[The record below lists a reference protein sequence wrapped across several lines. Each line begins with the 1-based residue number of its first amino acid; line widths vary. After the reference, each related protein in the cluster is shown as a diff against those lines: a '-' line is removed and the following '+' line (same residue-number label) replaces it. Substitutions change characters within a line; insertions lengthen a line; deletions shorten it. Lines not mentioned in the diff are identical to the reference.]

1 MRLLILCLIFITL
14 IATPVRMQ
22 NVDQRSDK
30 ARQTAAK
37 IAAEGDHLGEVKF
50 RTGEKRKG
58 RITAVNQDSFTL
70 EPLKGGVAETMRFA
84 DVDSIKRSRKGLSEG
99 AWIAIA
105 VASAAAVI
113 LTFTLIKPIL
123 CDGGAG
129 C

>member
-1 MRLLILCLIFITL
+1 MRLLVFCLMFIAL

-22 NVDQRSDK
+22 NVDQETDK
-30 ARQTAAK
+30 VRQTAAK
-37 IAAEGDHLGEVKF
+37 IAADGDHLAEVKF

-58 RITAVNQDSFTL
+58 RITADNQDSLTL
-70 EPLKGGVAETMRFA
+70 EPPKGGSAETIRFA
-84 DVDSIKRSRKGLSEG
+84 DVDSIKRSRIGLSKG

-105 VASAAAVI
+105 AASAAAVI
-113 LTFTLIKPIL
+113 LAFTVIKPIV

>member
-1 MRLLILCLIFITL
+1 MRILVLCLMFIAF

-22 NVDQRSDK
+22 NVDQKIDK
-30 ARQTAAK
+30 ARQAAAK
-37 IAAEGDHLGEVKF
+37 IAADGEHLGEVKF

-58 RITAVNQDSFTL
+58 RISSVNQDSFTL
-70 EPLKGGVAETMRFA
+70 EPTKGGYAETIQFA
-84 DVDSIKRSRKGLSEG
+84 DVDSIKKSKKGLSEG

-105 VASAAAVI
+105 AVSAAAVI
-113 LTFTLIKPIL
+113 ITFTVLKPIL

>member
-30 ARQTAAK
+30 ARQNAAK

-58 RITAVNQDSFTL
+58 RITAVDQDSFTL
-70 EPLKGGVAETMRFA
+70 EPLKGGAAETMRFA
-84 DVDSIKRSRKGLSEG
+84 DVDSIKRSRKGLIEV

-105 VASAAAVI
+105 AASAAAVI
-113 LTFTLIKPIL
+113 LTFTVIKPIL

>member
-1 MRLLILCLIFITL
+1 MRTLVLCLMFITL

-22 NVDQRSDK
+22 NLDQKVEK
-30 ARQTAAK
+30 ARQAAAK
-37 IAAEGDHLGEVKF
+37 IAVEGEHLGEIKF

-58 RITAVNQDSFTL
+58 RIISVNQDSFTL
-70 EPLKGGVAETMRFA
+70 EPAKGGSAETIRFA
-84 DVDSIKRSRKGLSEG
+84 DVDSIKKSKKGLSEG

-105 VASAAAVI
+105 AVSAAAVI
-113 LTFTLIKPIL
+113 LTFTVIKPIL